1 MDIKIFISC
10 DKDSYVPNNPYLYP
24 VQVGSALAKNRFSTM
39 LHDDEGDNISEKNR
53 SYCELTAQYWAWK
66 NQDADYYGF
75 FHYRRYLCFN
85 EEIQDDDVYGNVLA
99 DRITDATLQKLSIEP
114 SIMKQYIESHDAVV
128 VRKRKILS
136 VDNIY
141 DEYDASPLQHKEDL
155 DKTLGIVLKKYPE
168 FKEAIEKYFSSDMAY
183 DCNMFIMKK
192 DMFNTYCN
200 WLFDIL
206 EESEKVIDT
215 TNYNVQEYRVYGFL
229 AERLCGL
236 YFTYL
241 EMQGK
246 YNIGKLPKVL
256 FKNTNKLK
264 KVEPV
269 SKEAIPVILSA
280 DDRFAPFLEVM
291 IRSIALKASE
301 DRIYDIVV
309 LHSNIT
315 EKNQKVIKDF
325 NQKDNFMI
333 RFVNVDDYFDRSKFF
348 VNQHLSVETYYRL
361 IIPEIMPAYHK
372 VIYLDCDMVVEKD
385 VAELFDL
392 DLNGNIV
399 AAVKDL
405 DIAGQVKTN
414 MNDISKYI
422 REELGIS
429 NPFDYAQAG
438 TLVLDLDALR
448 QITSSEELLK
458 VATSKS
464 FRCHDQDVLNKM
476 FAGKIHYLP
485 QEWNV
490 IMDWENPPVHTSRM
504 QFLKMAPREMYN
516 EYQVARTHPFIVHYA
531 GYQKPWEC
539 VDCDMAEYFWNI
551 AKDSPFYPL
560 IQSKVRYNLADERH
574 YASRAV
580 APIPHRSRLRRA
592 YDFLVAHGVSCFI
605 INFFRKG
612 TKKVISIISK

>member
-1 MDIKIFISC
+1 MDIKIFVSC

-24 VQVGSALAKNRFSTM
+24 VQVGSALAKTRFSTM

-215 TNYNVQEYRVYGFL
+215 SNYNVQEYRVYGFL

-269 SKEAIPVILSA
+269 AKDAIPVILSA

-291 IRSIALKASE
+291 IRSIALKASD

-333 RFVNVDDYFDRSKFF
+333 RFVDVSSYFDRNGLF
-348 VNQHLSVETYYRL
+348 VDKHLSVETYYRL
-361 IIPEIMPAYHK
+361 IIPEIMPNYHK
-372 VIYLDCDMVVEKD
+372 VLYLDSDMVVTEDIAK
-385 VAELFDL
+385 LFEI
-392 DLNGNIV
+392 DLNGKV
-399 AAVKDL
+399 LGAVKDI
-405 DIAGQVKTN
+405 DIAGQVKSN
-414 MNDISKYI
+414 INDFPKYI
-422 REELGIS
+422 QDLGLD
-429 NPFDYAQAG
+429 NPFNYFQAG
-438 TLVLDLDALR
+438 VLLIDLDELR
-448 QITSSEELLK
+448 ENTNSRNLLK
-458 VATSKS
+458 IASEMQY
-464 FRCHDQDVLNKM
+464 RCHDQDVLNKVFKDKVM
-476 FAGKIHYLP
+476 YLS
-485 QEWNV
+485 QKWNV
-490 IMDWENPPVHTSRM
+490 IMLWEFPEHNMKRIDFV
-504 QFLKMAPREMYN
+504 KMAPRNMYY
-516 EYQVARTHPFIVHYA
+516 EYENARRTPYIVHYA
-531 GYQKPWEC
+531 GEQKPWVC
-539 VDCDMAEYFWNI
+539 VDCDMAEYFWDI
-551 AKDSPFYPL
+551 AKDSPFYQL
-560 IQSKVRYNLADERH
+560 IQYRVHYSLAEERYS
-574 YASRAV
+574 ASLRV
-580 APIPHRSRLRRA
+580 PPPYRSRPKRA
-592 YDFLVAHGVSCFI
+592 YDFIMKHGVSCFVL
-605 INFFRKG
+605 NFC
-612 TKKVISIISK
+612 KKVILKITKIHKS